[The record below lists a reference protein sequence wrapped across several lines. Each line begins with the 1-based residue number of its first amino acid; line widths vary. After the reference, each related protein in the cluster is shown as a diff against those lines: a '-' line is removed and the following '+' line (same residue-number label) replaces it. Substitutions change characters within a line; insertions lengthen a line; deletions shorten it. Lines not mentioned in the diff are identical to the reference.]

1 MLPSPGPLYDGA
13 AHRTVHVLT
22 GPPSGGVEVRSLDRC
37 ESLVVSVMVRFFE
50 SFFFTDAPITSS
62 DEGALT
68 SWPAAARNASPGL
81 SCTEPIGRAKVG
93 TLWPAISDGPLF
105 CVTTMTGPAAS
116 AGVSP
121 QPPQVSTLRLADVSS
136 TYVSSA
142 SPCEPICTCMSSPR
156 LRSWLPPR
164 RPVEMSP
171 SFTGWSLTLVTPN
184 D

>member
-13 AHRTVHVLT
+13 AHRTVQVLT
-22 GPPSGGVEVRSLDRC
+22 GPPSGGTVLRSLDRC
-37 ESLVVSVMVRFFE
+37 GSFVVSVMVTFFE
-50 SFFFTDAPITSS
+50 SFFFTDAPTTSS
-62 DEGALT
+62 AAGAFT

-93 TLWPAISDGPLF
+93 TFWPATSDGPPL

-136 TYVSSA
+136 T
-142 SPCEPICTCMSSPR
+142 
-156 LRSWLPPR
+156 
-164 RPVEMSP
+164 
-171 SFTGWSLTLVTPN
+171 
-184 D
+184 

>member
-50 SFFFTDAPITSS
+50 SFFFTAAPITSS

-68 SWPAAARNASPGL
+68 SWPAAARNASPGFSRTQPL
-81 SCTEPIGRAKVG
+81 RPAQVG
-93 TLWPAISDGPLF
+93 AF
-105 CVTTMTGPAAS
+105 GPAAS

-121 QPPQVSTLRLADVSS
+121 PPPQVSTLRLADVSS
-136 TYVSSA
+136 T
-142 SPCEPICTCMSSPR
+142 
-156 LRSWLPPR
+156 
-164 RPVEMSP
+164 
-171 SFTGWSLTLVTPN
+171 
-184 D
+184 